1 MQPAG
6 LEAAAGIRDNVQLL
20 PSARS
25 RNQVGNLEFKAQT
38 WASQFHAKFWGGSR
52 LGTRRGCPLA

>member
-20 PSARS
+20 PSARG
-25 RNQVGNLEFKAQT
+25 RNRVGNLEFKAQT
-38 WASQFHAKFWGGSR
+38 FHAKFHAKLWGGSR
-52 LGTRRGCPLA
+52 LGTRRGCPIA